1 MRNQALNNNKEIL
14 EIAHNAKEDLLVRL
28 YIAITEDLKV
38 IVADKDKQKDKNT
51 EQYIFLSGMTKG
63 YFDILEKMEI
73 VVQELEDKQN

>member
-1 MRNQALNNNKEIL
+1 LNNNKEIL

>member
-1 MRNQALNNNKEIL
+1 MNNNKEIL

>member
-1 MRNQALNNNKEIL
+1 MNNNKEIL

-73 VVQELEDKQN
+73 VVQEIEDKQN